1 MIKSKKIQFF
11 LIFLVIVIISVI
23 VGRHFITKHFIKKFS
38 KMPPPEVIVKTVS
51 KSTFYESIET
61 FGTALSLKNKNYR
74 IKKDKMF
81 NENIIIGKIV
91 EKGEL
96 ILETSDEKIIAP
108 FSGIVGKREIA
119 QGVLGTES
127 FILTLDD
134 TSSIVLNIKVP
145 EIYLNILKPGLSA
158 EVKSDSFKRRF
169 YGTVNSV
176 SSRVDP
182 STRSVLANI
191 IIKNKELKLIPGML
205 LDIKIIYDKKE
216 QLGIPEN
223 SILIQGETAFVYK
236 VLEDNTV
243 NKVEIKIGKR
253 NFGKVS
259 IVEGLS
265 LGDKIVTEGI
275 SKVRDKIKI
284 KILSKNVSN

>member
-11 LIFLVIVIISVI
+11 LVVLLIIIISVI
-23 VGRHFITKHFIKKFS
+23 VGRLFVTKHFVKKFS
-38 KMPPPEVIVKTVS
+38 KMPPPGVIVNAVS

-74 IKKDKMF
+74 IKKSEIL
-81 NENIIIGKIV
+81 NENIIIGKVV
-91 EKGEL
+91 EEGEV
-96 ILETSDEKIIAP
+96 IFETSDKKIVAP
-108 FSGIVGKREIA
+108 FKGILGKREIA

-134 TSSIVLNIKVP
+134 TTSILLNIKVP

-158 EVKSDSFKRRF
+158 EVKSDSFEKKF
-169 YGTVNSV
+169 FGTIESV

-182 STRSVLANI
+182 STRSVLASI
-191 IIKNKELKLIPGML
+191 IVENKDLKLIPGML

-223 SILIQGETAFVYK
+223 SLLIQGEAAFVYK

-243 NKVEIKIGKR
+243 NKIKVKIGKR

-259 IVEGLS
+259 IIDGLS

-284 KILSKNVSN
+284 KILN

>member
-11 LIFLVIVIISVI
+11 LIVLLFIIISVI
-23 VGRHFITKHFIKKFS
+23 VGRHFVTKHFVKKFS
-38 KMPPPEVIVKTVS
+38 KMPPPGVIVNAVS

-74 IKKDKMF
+74 IKKSEIL
-81 NENIIIGKIV
+81 NENIIIGKVV
-91 EKGEL
+91 EEGEV
-96 ILETSDEKIIAP
+96 IFETSDKKIVAP
-108 FSGIVGKREIA
+108 FKGILGKREIA

-134 TSSIVLNIKVP
+134 TTSILLNIKVP

-158 EVKSDSFKRRF
+158 EVKSDSFEKKF
-169 YGTVNSV
+169 YGTIESV

-182 STRSVLANI
+182 STRSVLASI
-191 IIKNKELKLIPGML
+191 IVENKDLKLIPGML

-223 SILIQGETAFVYK
+223 SLLIQGETAFVYK

-243 NKVEIKIGKR
+243 NKIKVKIGKR

-259 IVEGLS
+259 IIDGLS

-284 KILSKNVSN
+284 KILN

>member
-11 LIFLVIVIISVI
+11 LVVLLIIIISVI
-23 VGRHFITKHFIKKFS
+23 VGRHFVTKHFVKKFS
-38 KMPPPEVIVKTVS
+38 KMPPPGVIVNSVS

-74 IKKDKMF
+74 IKKSEIL
-81 NENIIIGKIV
+81 NENIIIGKVV
-91 EKGEL
+91 EEGEV
-96 ILETSDEKIIAP
+96 IFETSDKKIVAP
-108 FSGIVGKREIA
+108 FKGILGKREIA

-134 TSSIVLNIKVP
+134 TTSILLNIKVP

-158 EVKSDSFKRRF
+158 EVKSDSFEKKF
-169 YGTVNSV
+169 YGTIESV

-182 STRSVLANI
+182 STRSVLASI
-191 IIKNKELKLIPGML
+191 IVENKDLKLIPGML

-223 SILIQGETAFVYK
+223 SLLIQGETAFVYK

-243 NKVEIKIGKR
+243 NKIKVKIGKR

-259 IVEGLS
+259 IIDGLS

-284 KILSKNVSN
+284 KILN

>member
-1 MIKSKKIQFF
+1 MIKSNKIQFF
-11 LIFLVIVIISVI
+11 LIFLVIIIISVI

-38 KMPPPEVIVKTVS
+38 KMPPPGVIVETVN
-51 KSTFYESIET
+51 KSIFYDSIET

-81 NENIIIGKIV
+81 DENTIVGKIV
-91 EKGEL
+91 EEGEL

-108 FSGIVGKREIA
+108 FGGIVGKREIA

-169 YGTVNSV
+169 YGTINSV

-191 IIKNKELKLIPGML
+191 IVENKELKLIPGML

-223 SILIQGETAFVYK
+223 SILIQGDTAFVYK

-259 IVEGLS
+259 IAEGLS

-284 KILSKNVSN
+284 KILD